1 MSSREPC
8 RCWRFRDS
16 PEGESLPI
24 LCAPGGAPVRH
35 VSSAGV
41 SRRVPRPDNNASGSP
56 KEALTPNTFGRSSS
70 HGATPPQVRQ
80 TSRLASCSRDG
91 PNAARHV
98 LPKTFFVQVKDHFNT
113 SKITV

>member
-8 RCWRFRDS
+8 RCWRFWDS

-35 VSSAGV
+35 VPSARV
-41 SRRVPRPDNNASGSP
+41 SRRVPRPDYSASGSP
-56 KEALTPNTFGRSSS
+56 GVALPPNTFGRSSLREC
-70 HGATPPQVRQ
+70 HAPQVRQ
-80 TSRLASCSRDG
+80 TSRLASCGRDG

-98 LPKTFFVQVKDHFNT
+98 LLTTRPKDKNIDHF
-113 SKITV
+113 S